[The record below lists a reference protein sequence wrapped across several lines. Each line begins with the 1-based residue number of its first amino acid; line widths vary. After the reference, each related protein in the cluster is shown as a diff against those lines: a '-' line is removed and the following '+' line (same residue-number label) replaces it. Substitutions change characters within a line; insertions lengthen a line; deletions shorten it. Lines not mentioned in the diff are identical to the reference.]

1 MHDIH
6 KRCLIQNTHKFIS
19 AIAEAVFNI
28 LIYFLDVFWIL
39 LTLPEVIELL
49 ALGLVLLGPMLLLAD
64 TAAVACRLAALA
76 ILELH
81 FHACVREDAAI
92 PTVFLGRSLGRSLR
106 WVGHEVCAA

>member
-76 ILELH
+76 ILEL
-81 FHACVREDAAI
+81 RRTQDAAI
-92 PTVFLGRSLGRSLR
+92 PTVFLGRSLRL
-106 WVGHEVCAA
+106 VGGEVCVA